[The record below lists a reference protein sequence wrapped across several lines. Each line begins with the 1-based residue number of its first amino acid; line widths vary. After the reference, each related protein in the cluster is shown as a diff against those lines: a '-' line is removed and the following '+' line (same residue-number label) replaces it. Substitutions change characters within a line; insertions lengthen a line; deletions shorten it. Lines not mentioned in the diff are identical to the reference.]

1 MQTPTDAVRNALE
14 DYKLPTIRTAHEAA
28 FDIIVS
34 QVRDFEAALADSEA
48 VGGMLASFGQS
59 VTLQIT
65 HISRAGQFLCFDG
78 VTSDGDVARLVQHY
92 TQASL
97 LLVKLTVPAKPNPIG
112 FTAQ

>member
-1 MQTPTDAVRNALE
+1 MQPQNDVIRTALE

-28 FDIIVS
+28 FDTIVS

-48 VGGMLASFGQS
+48 VGGMLASFGQT

-78 VTSDGDVARLVQHY
+78 VTNEGDVARLVQHY
-92 TQASL
+92 TQSSL
-97 LLVKLTVPAKPNPIG
+97 LLVKLTVPTKPNPIG